1 MTKIKKVAILTSGG
15 DAPGM
20 NPAIRA
26 AMRCAASKG
35 CEVVGVERG
44 YHGLIYGS
52 FVTFNVHDVDVM
64 VHRGG
69 TILKSARSD
78 EFRTPEGRQK
88 AVEQIQK
95 AGIDGVI
102 VIGGDGSFQGAQHL
116 HRLGIP
122 VIGIPG
128 TIDNDIAGTDYSI
141 GFDTAVNTVVEAV
154 NKIRD
159 TASSHERI
167 SVVEVMGR
175 RAGYIALN
183 SGLAAG
189 AEAILI
195 PEMPVDMTA
204 LSRRLQRAYKIGKAH
219 SIVIVAEGVHDV
231 PGLEDDNS
239 GASIAFRI
247 AERITRLT
255 SYETRVTVLGHL
267 QRGGSPTA
275 ADRILASRLGC
286 AAVELLLQGE
296 SGRMVGIQND
306 KIVNLTFQEAL
317 EGEKQIDRE
326 LYTLADLLADM

>member
-1 MTKIKKVAILTSGG
+1 MKKVAVLTSGG

-26 AMRCAASKG
+26 AMRCAVAKG

-44 YHGLIYGS
+44 YHGLIHGS
-52 FVTFNVHDVDVM
+52 FVSFDVHDVDAM

-78 EFRTPEGRQK
+78 EFRTPEGRAK

-95 AGIDGVI
+95 AGITGVI

-183 SGLAAG
+183 SGLATG
-189 AEAILI
+189 AEAILV
-195 PEMPVDMTA
+195 PEMPVDLTA
-204 LSRRLQRAYKIGKAH
+204 LSRRLQRAYEVGKAH

-231 PGLEDDNS
+231 PGLDEDDS
-239 GASIAFRI
+239 GGSIAFRI
-247 AERITRLT
+247 ADRITRLT

-275 ADRILASRLGC
+275 VDRILASRLGC
-286 AAVELLLQGE
+286 AAVQLLLQGA

-306 KIVNLTFQEAL
+306 KIVDLTLEEAL

-326 LYTLADLLADM
+326 LYNLADLLADM

>member
-1 MTKIKKVAILTSGG
+1 MKKVAILTSGG

-26 AMRCAASKG
+26 AMRCAVAKG

-52 FVTFNVHDVDVM
+52 FIPFNVHDVDIM

-88 AVEQIQK
+88 AVEELNK
-95 AGIDGVI
+95 AGITGVI

-116 HRLGIP
+116 DRLGIP

-195 PEMPVDMTA
+195 PEMPVDLTA
-204 LSRRLQRAYKIGKAH
+204 LSQRLQRAYEIGKAH

-231 PGLEDDNS
+231 PELDDDS
-239 GASIAFRI
+239 AAGASIAFRI
-247 AERITRLT
+247 ADRITRLT

-275 ADRILASRLGC
+275 ADRILASRLGW
-286 AAVELLLQGE
+286 AAVDLLMQGA
-296 SGRMVGIQND
+296 SGRMVGVQND
-306 KIVNLTFQEAL
+306 QIVDLTLQEAL
-317 EGEKQIDRE
+317 DGEKQIDRE
-326 LYTLADLLADM
+326 LYNLADLLAAM

>member
-1 MTKIKKVAILTSGG
+1 MKKVAVLTSGG

-26 AMRCAASKG
+26 AMRCAVAKG

-44 YHGLIYGS
+44 YHGLIHGNFIS
-52 FVTFNVHDVDVM
+52 FGINDIDAM

-69 TILKSARSD
+69 TILKSARSE

-88 AVEQIQK
+88 AVEQLQR
-95 AGIDGVI
+95 AGITGVV

-116 HRLGIP
+116 DRLGIP
-122 VIGIPG
+122 VVAVPG

-167 SVVEVMGR
+167 YFLEVMGR
-175 RAGYIALN
+175 KAGYIALN
-183 SGLAAG
+183 SGLASG
-189 AEAILI
+189 AEAILV
-195 PEMPVDMTA
+195 PEMPVDLDA
-204 LSRRLQRAYKIGKAH
+204 LGRRLQRAYEIGKAH
-219 SIVIVAEGVHDV
+219 SIVIVAEGVQEV
-231 PGLEDDNS
+231 PGLDDD
-239 GASIAFRI
+239 GMGSIAFRI
-247 AERITRLT
+247 ADRITRMT

-286 AAVELLLQGE
+286 AAIELLTQGI
-296 SGRMVGIQND
+296 SGRMVGVQDGAIID
-306 KIVNLTFQEAL
+306 LTLQEAL
-317 EGEKQIDRE
+317 DGEKHIDRE
-326 LYTLADLLADM
+326 LYNLADLLAAM